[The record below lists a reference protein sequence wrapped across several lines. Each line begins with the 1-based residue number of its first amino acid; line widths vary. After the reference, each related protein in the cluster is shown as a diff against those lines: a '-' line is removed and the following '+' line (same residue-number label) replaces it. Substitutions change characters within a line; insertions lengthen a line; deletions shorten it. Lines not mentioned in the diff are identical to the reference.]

1 MCGAILKE
9 GQYESSDVLVFN
21 QTYTLK
27 LKISSRSCMISFLSH
42 GPHSS
47 EVKRSQAAL
56 MTLATCAEGIMVK
69 REIESE
75 RIF

>member
-1 MCGAILKE
+1 
-9 GQYESSDVLVFN
+9 
-21 QTYTLK
+21 
-27 LKISSRSCMISFLSH
+27 MISFLSH

-47 EVKRSQAAL
+47 KVKRSQAAL

-75 RIF
+75 KEIKKEHAVPVLSVDTP